1 MPQPKRGSSTS
12 SGSAGSKSSARKT
25 SSPAARKT
33 RQSSARSSSA
43 SSSSKSSGR
52 GTRSTSA
59 NGRKRTSQRATAS
72 TRSTA
77 AKATSATDRGVEAAA
92 ARLRKLNER
101 IIEAGKSA
109 GDTTL
114 SSYESVLKSIAKTL
128 ERGPGTSDIDWIS
141 TLATQQAKFIRDVTN
156 AWTSAARDILK

>member
-12 SGSAGSKSSARKT
+12 SGRTSSKSSGRKT
-25 SSPAARKT
+25 SSAARKP

-43 SSSSKSSGR
+43 SSASKSSGR
-52 GTRSTSA
+52 STRSTSA

-72 TRSTA
+72 TRSAA
-77 AKATSATDRGVEAAA
+77 AKATSTTDRGVEAAA

-128 ERGPGTSDIDWIS
+128 ERGPGTSDIEWIS

>member
-12 SGSAGSKSSARKT
+12 SSGAGSRSSGRKT
-25 SSPAARKT
+25 TAARKT
-33 RQSSARSSSA
+33 RQSSGRSSSA
-43 SSSSKSSGR
+43 SSASKSSGR
-52 GTRSTSA
+52 STRRTPA
-59 NGRKRTSQRATAS
+59 NGRKRTSQRATAG
-72 TRSTA
+72 TRSAT

-92 ARLRKLNER
+92 TRLRKLNER

>member
-1 MPQPKRGSSTS
+1 MPQAKRGSSGGASSRS
-12 SGSAGSKSSARKT
+12 SGGKASSSGGRK
-25 SSPAARKT
+25 P

-43 SSSSKSSGR
+43 SSSSASSGR
-52 GTRSTSA
+52 GARSTSA
-59 NGRKRTSQRATAS
+59 NGRKRTSQRATAG
-72 TRSTA
+72 TRSAT

-92 ARLRKLNER
+92 TRLRKLNER

-156 AWTSAARDILK
+156 AWTSAARDVLK